1 MFNLAT
7 DTLYLLAIIFCGVC
21 IMIFTYVTQTSTPEV
36 EPDDRTYMDPVP
48 AGLKLIW
55 PFILLVS
62 VIVENVFSN
71 AYFDKVEKKLHKT
84 GVNFMLTA
92 EQFVSLRFAVALISC
107 ALSFLIVLS
116 LKPEQFG
123 TLFIVIA
130 TLGGFFFPLV
140 WLADKRKR
148 REQDVIRALPV
159 YLDFTTMAVE
169 AGLNLSG
176 ALQQAMNKGPEGPLR
191 QEFSIIMRDLRAGVN
206 RSEAFKRMAKRLDMQ
221 DISSFVN
228 AMVQAEKSGSGMA
241 STLRIQSE
249 QRRNERFQ
257 RAEKKA
263 MEAPVKLVFPLVVFI
278 FPVTFIIVGFP
289 IAMKVMEI

>member
-7 DTLYLLAIIFCGVC
+7 NTFYLLAIIFFGVC
-21 IMIFTYVTQTSTPEV
+21 IMILSYVTQTSTPEV
-36 EPDDRTYMDPVP
+36 EQDDRTYMDPVP

-55 PFILLVS
+55 PLILLMS
-62 VIVENVFSN
+62 MIVENVFSN
-71 AYFDKVEKKLHKT
+71 AYFDQIEKKLHKT

-92 EQFVSLRFAVALISC
+92 EQFVSLRFAVAFICL
-107 ALSFLIVLS
+107 ALSILVVTA
-116 LKPEQFG
+116 LKPENYG
-123 TLFIVIA
+123 LLIIILITI
-130 TLGGFFFPLV
+130 GGFFFPLV

-191 QEFSIIMRDLRAGVN
+191 QEFSIIMRDLRAGVS
-206 RSEAFKRMAKRLDMQ
+206 RSEAFKRMAERLDMQ

-241 STLRIQSE
+241 TTLRIQSE

-257 RAEKKA
+257 RAEKQA
-263 MEAPVKLVFPLVVFI
+263 MEAPVKLVFPLIVFI
-278 FPVTFIIVGFP
+278 FPVTFMIVGFP
-289 IAMKVMEI
+289 IAMRIIDM

>member
-7 DTLYLLAIIFCGVC
+7 DTFYLLSIVLFGACV
-21 IMIFTYVTQTSTPEV
+21 MIFSYITQTSAPEI
-36 EPDDRTYMDPVP
+36 EEDDRTYMDPVP
-48 AGLKLIW
+48 GGLKMIW
-55 PFILLVS
+55 PLILLVS
-62 VIVENVFSN
+62 MVIENIFSN
-71 AYFDKVEKKLHKT
+71 AYFDKIEKKLHRT

-92 EQFVSLRFAVALISC
+92 EQFVALRFTAALIC
-107 ALSFLIVLS
+107 FVLALLMVLS
-116 LKPEQFG
+116 LQPEKHGMLMIF
-123 TLFIVIA
+123 LV

-140 WLADKRKR
+140 WLSDKRKR

-176 ALQQAMNKGPEGPLR
+176 ALQQAMNKGPDGPLR
-191 QEFSIIMRDLRAGVN
+191 QEFSIIMRDLRAGVS
-206 RSEAFKRMAKRLDMQ
+206 RSEAFKRMAERLDMP

-257 RAEKKA
+257 RAEKQA
-263 MEAPVKLVFPLVVFI
+263 MEAPVKLVFPLIVFI
-278 FPVTFIIVGFP
+278 FPVTFLIVGFP
-289 IAMKVMEI
+289 IAMKILEI

>member
-7 DTLYLLAIIFCGVC
+7 DTLYLLVLVFFGVC
-21 IMIFTYVTQTSTPEV
+21 AMIFAYVTQTSAPEV
-36 EPDDRTYMDPVP
+36 EADDRTYMDEVP

-62 VIVENVFSN
+62 VLVENIFSN
-71 AYFDKVEKKLHKT
+71 AYFDSVEKKLHKT

-92 EQFVSLRFAVALISC
+92 EQFVSLRFAAALIC
-107 ALSFLIVLS
+107 FLSSLLMVLA
-116 LKPEQFG
+116 LKPEQYGAMIIF
-123 TLFIVIA
+123 LV

-140 WLADKRKR
+140 WLSDKRKR

-191 QEFSIIMRDLRAGVN
+191 QEFSIIMRDLRAGVS
-206 RSEAFKRMAKRLDMQ
+206 RSEAFKRMAERLDMQ

-241 STLRIQSE
+241 TTLRIQSE

-257 RAEKKA
+257 RAEKQA
-263 MEAPVKLVFPLVVFI
+263 MEAPVKLVFPLMVFI

-289 IAMKVMEI
+289 IAMKMLEI

>member
-1 MFNLAT
+1 
-7 DTLYLLAIIFCGVC
+7 
-21 IMIFTYVTQTSTPEV
+21 MIFTYVTQTSTPEV

>member
-7 DTLYLLAIIFCGVC
+7 DMLYLLAIIFFGVC
-21 IMIFTYVTQTSTPEV
+21 VMIFAYVTQTSTPEV
-36 EPDDRTYMDPVP
+36 ENDDRTYMDEVP
-48 AGLKLIW
+48 AGLKIIW

-62 VIVENVFSN
+62 VFVENIFSN
-71 AYFDKVEKKLHKT
+71 SYFDRVEKKLHKT

-92 EQFVSLRFAVALISC
+92 EQFVSLRFAVALIS
-107 ALSFLIVLS
+107 FVLS
-116 LKPEQFG
+116 LLMVLSIEPEQYG
-123 TLFIVIA
+123 TMIIILA

-140 WLADKRKR
+140 WLADKRAR
-148 REQDVIRALPV
+148 REKDVIRALPV

-191 QEFSIIMRDLRAGVN
+191 QEFSIIMRDLRAGVS
-206 RSEAFKRMAKRLDMQ
+206 RSEAFKRMAERLDMR
-221 DISSFVN
+221 DITSFVN

-241 STLRIQSE
+241 TTLRIQSE

-257 RAEKKA
+257 RAEKQA
-263 MEAPVKLVFPLVVFI
+263 MEAPVKLVFPLVLFI

-289 IAMKVMEI
+289 IAMKVMDI

>member
-7 DTLYLLAIIFCGVC
+7 DTLYLIAIILLGVC
-21 IMIFTYVTQTSTPEV
+21 VMLFAYVTQTAAPEV
-36 EPDDRTYMDPVP
+36 AEDDRTYMDEVP
-48 AGLKLIW
+48 PGLKIIW

-92 EQFVSLRFAVALISC
+92 EQFVSLRFAAALIC
-107 ALSFLIVLS
+107 FLLS
-116 LKPEQFG
+116 LLMIISLKTEQHT
-123 TLFIVIA
+123 TLIMVLA
-130 TLGGFFFPLV
+130 TLAGFFFPLV
-140 WLADKRKR
+140 WLSDKRKR
-148 REQDVIRALPV
+148 REKDVIRALPV

-191 QEFSIIMRDLRAGVN
+191 QEFSIIMRDLRSGVN
-206 RSEAFKRMAKRLDMQ
+206 RSEAFKRMAERLDMK
-221 DISSFVN
+221 DITSFVN
-228 AMVQAEKSGSGMA
+228 AMIQAEKSGSGMA

-257 RAEKKA
+257 RAEKTA
-263 MEAPVKLVFPLVVFI
+263 MEAPVKLVFPLMVFI

-289 IAMKVMEI
+289 IAMKILEI

>member
-7 DTLYLLAIIFCGVC
+7 GSLYLLAIIAFGVGV
-21 IMIFTYVTQTSTPEV
+21 MIFAYVTQTSTPEI
-36 EPDDRTYMDPVP
+36 EQDDRTYMDPVP
-48 AGLKLIW
+48 AGLKMIW
-55 PFILLVS
+55 PLILLIS
-62 VIVENVFSN
+62 MLVENIFSN
-71 AYFDKVEKKLHKT
+71 AYFDRVEKKLHKT

-92 EQFVSLRFAVALISC
+92 EQFVSLRFAAALICFLLSLLMVL
-107 ALSFLIVLS
+107 ALQPEKHGTLIVFL
-116 LKPEQFG
+116 
-123 TLFIVIA
+123 A

-140 WLADKRKR
+140 WLTDKRKR

-176 ALQQAMNKGPEGPLR
+176 ALQQAMHKGPDGPLR
-191 QEFSIIMRDLRAGVN
+191 QEFSIIMRDLRAGVS
-206 RSEAFKRMAKRLDMQ
+206 RSEAFKRMAERLDMQ
-221 DISSFVN
+221 DITSFVN

-263 MEAPVKLVFPLVVFI
+263 MEAPVKLVFPLIVFI
-278 FPVTFIIVGFP
+278 FPVTFMIVGFP
-289 IAMKVMEI
+289 IMMKVLDI

>member
-7 DTLYLLAIIFCGVC
+7 DTLYLLAIILLGVC
-21 IMIFTYVTQTSTPEV
+21 VMIFTYVTQTSVPDIEA
-36 EPDDRTYMDPVP
+36 DDRAYMDEVP
-48 AGLKLIW
+48 AGLKIIW

-62 VIVENVFSN
+62 VIVENIFSN

-92 EQFVSLRFAVALISC
+92 EQFVSLRYAAALICC
-107 ALSFLIVLS
+107 AIGLLMVIS
-116 LKPEQFG
+116 LKPEKFG
-123 TLFIVIA
+123 ALIIVVA

-140 WLADKRKR
+140 WLSDKRKR

-191 QEFSIIMRDLRAGVN
+191 QEFSIIMRDLRSGVN
-206 RSEAFKRMAKRLDMQ
+206 RSDAFKRMAERLDMQ

-263 MEAPVKLVFPLVVFI
+263 MEAPVKLVFPLVMFI
-278 FPVTFIIVGFP
+278 FPETFIIVGFP
-289 IAMKVMEI
+289 IAMKILDI